1 MAADVDVQSDE
12 SLGAGNTS
20 MSLDSTMPEVD
31 EDLLP
36 PFEQK
41 VLDERVLTGVYNEVV
56 EKVIGFG
63 KESLA
68 EAEYGIH
75 FEHQMSRDG
84 KSVLFVDKDTHDEFN
99 TLLVGETWSTSSGT
113 ILCVK
118 GNHYTESANVGKS
131 LQRVRAFTD
140 INFVT

>member
-12 SLGAGNTS
+12 PLGAGNTS

-41 VLDERVLTGVYNEVV
+41 VLDERVLTGVYDEVV
-56 EKVIGFG
+56 GKVIGFG

-75 FEHQMSRDG
+75 FERQMSRDG

-99 TLLVGETWSTSSGT
+99 TLLVGETRGASSGT
-113 ILCVK
+113 ILCAK
-118 GNHYTESANVGKS
+118 GNHYAESANVGKS

-140 INFVT
+140 INFAT